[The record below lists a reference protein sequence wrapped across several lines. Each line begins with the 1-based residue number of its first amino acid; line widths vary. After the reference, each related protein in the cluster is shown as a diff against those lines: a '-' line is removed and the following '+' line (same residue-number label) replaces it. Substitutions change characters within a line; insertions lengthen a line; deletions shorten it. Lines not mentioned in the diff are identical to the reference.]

1 MQKRFTN
8 VLLLIFA
15 PFIMI
20 SCSSDP
26 TAKIQGIYEVN
37 KDSLRVT
44 LEEQIDADNPFSA
57 GILNMA
63 IQNSVIEF
71 RVKGDS
77 MSGVVFLGGETTLV
91 NSKIEVRNDSL
102 ILVNSKNEAYLVP
115 TEKGLLYK
123 INGADLTI
131 VLDKT
136 DKTELTPE
144 VQNALNSQEK

>member
-1 MQKRFTN
+1 MQKRTII
-8 VLLLIFA
+8 VLLMISSLFT
-15 PFIMI
+15 MI

-37 KDSLRVT
+37 KDSLRAT

-77 MSGVVFLGGETTLV
+77 IGGVVFLGGETTLV
-91 NSKIEVRNDSL
+91 NSKIEARNDSL
-102 ILVNSKNEAYLVP
+102 ILADSKNGAYLVP
-115 TEKGLLYK
+115 TETGLLYK
-123 INGADLTI
+123 VSGANLTI

-144 VQNALNSQEK
+144 VQNVLNAQ